1 MQIKAREAAQKL
13 EGFFL
18 LPVLIVLTLD
28 QITKQIFWNAGANY
42 PVIGDWFRITLV
54 KNSGAAFGM
63 FQGGRVFLVAMS
75 IVATLF
81 VILVAQRVASKDRWR
96 SVLLGVILG
105 GALGNLV
112 DRLYPGQ
119 VIDFIDMGIGA
130 HRWPVYNIADSAVT
144 VGGILLILSLSRSR
158 ETEPEP
164 EESVPDAAGEP
175 D

>member
-18 LPVLIVLTLD
+18 LPVLLVLALD
-28 QITKQIFWNAGANY
+28 QVTKQIFWSAGQNY
-42 PVIGDWFRITLV
+42 QVIGDWVRITLV
-54 KNSGAAFGM
+54 KNSGAAFGI
-63 FQGGRVFLVAMS
+63 FQGGRIFLVFMS
-75 IVATLF
+75 ILAALF
-81 VILVAQRVASKDRWR
+81 IIFVAQRMGENDRWR
-96 SVLLGVILG
+96 SVLLGLILG

-130 HRWPVYNIADSAVT
+130 HRWPVYNVADSAVT
-144 VGGILLILSLSRSR
+144 VGGILLILSFSRSR
-158 ETEPEP
+158 DPEPEP
-164 EESVPDAAGEP
+164 EESTPELAGEP